1 MPVITKV
8 AQVNP
13 DAAQVDV
20 GNRGGKWI
28 DVAMWFA
35 IVSIESTNQ
44 RQSSGQQWV
53 SQILDCDDNQYGKA
67 ATSVTFLHKMRSG
80 PFIRKVASSDR

>member
-20 GNRGGKWI
+20 DKRGGKWI

-53 SQILDCDDNQYGKA
+53 SQILDCDGN
-67 ATSVTFLHKMRSG
+67 
-80 PFIRKVASSDR
+80 